1 MDGGLKILLKILKEI
16 KPPEAE
22 IRETQEL
29 FFKIQLFIT
38 EKFGLNADLMGS
50 VAKGTFL
57 AGDKDLDI
65 FVFFQPET
73 KRSILEKMGLA
84 VGSAVFRHFR
94 SRDFRVSY
102 AEHPYTKGKIA
113 GFHVEIVPAYKV
125 ESAEAILSAV
135 DRTPFHKA
143 YVLEHLKNP
152 DDVRLVKKFLKGIGC
167 YGSDLKTQGFSGYL
181 CELLS
186 VKYGTFENI
195 LRACQKWRHQEIIDI
210 SNRFQPEAE
219 KLSTKWKEF
228 TKHEYSRL
236 RKKFGGPPLIFLDPT
251 DRNRNVAAVL
261 SEEKLATFIFRARRF
276 LEKPDA
282 SYFSEERKKI
292 DRPAL
297 LKHQKEKGT
306 DLVVVTFRKPDAI
319 EDILYPQLRR
329 FEANITKLMKHEGFE
344 VLDSWTFADKECG
357 IAVELLS
364 GKLPKYRKMR
374 GPSVFNPAKHQ
385 DKFLEKYKKA
395 WIEGDSLMAEAKREH
410 ATAGEFFR
418 VHLKGSGKK
427 LANTGIPST
436 IAESLKKGFKIAD
449 FARIKSDE
457 FWRGLGKETLK

>member
-1 MDGGLKILLKILKEI
+1 MKQILSKILSEI
-16 KPPEAE
+16 KPPQKEV
-22 IRETQEL
+22 RETREL
-29 FFKIQLFIT
+29 FSKIQSFIK

-65 FVFFQPET
+65 FVFFRPET

-84 VGSAVFRHFR
+84 VGKAVFRHFG

-125 ESAEAILSAV
+125 ESAEALLSAV

-152 DDVRLVKKFLKGIGC
+152 DDVRLVKKFLKGIRC

-186 VKYGTFENI
+186 VKYGAFENI
-195 LRACQKWRHQEIIDI
+195 LRACQKWRYQEIIDI
-210 SNRFQPEAE
+210 INR
-219 KLSTKWKEF
+219 F

-236 RKKFGGPPLIFLDPT
+236 RKKFERQPLIFLDPT
-251 DRNRNVAAVL
+251 DKNRNVAAVL

-306 DLVVVTFRKPDAI
+306 DLAVVTFRKPDAI

-418 VHLKGSGKK
+418 VHLGGSAKK
-427 LANTGIPST
+427 LANAGVPSN
-436 IAESLKKGFKIAD
+436 IAESLKKGFKITD
-449 FARIKSDE
+449 FKKIKSGE
-457 FWRGLGKETLK
+457 FWKGLAKETLK